1 MGEEPHVIRLCLQM
15 MCRDNSHT
23 CCDFNIK
30 TGRPARSL
38 LSEETSLI
46 GSVGLR
52 FERRGGGSYHHRLM
66 TNAEVSLTWKHC
78 LTDSQK
84 VKGVTACRLRPGNS
98 QSTLFYRQ
106 WWRSSLQFYK
116 YHITKKTLSVS
127 VSFWE
132 SRKQNFDVFNLLF

>member
-1 MGEEPHVIRLCLQM
+1 M

-52 FERRGGGSYHHRLM
+52 FERRGGLLPPSSNDKCR
-66 TNAEVSLTWKHC
+66 SLA
-78 LTDSQK
+78 DMD
-84 VKGVTACRLRPGNS
+84 
-98 QSTLFYRQ
+98 TLP
-106 WWRSSLQFYK
+106 
-116 YHITKKTLSVS
+116 
-127 VSFWE
+127 
-132 SRKQNFDVFNLLF
+132 N